1 MVARNDDSGNHA
13 TTPRATNINNTMQ
26 YSFLTN
32 LTKLPFIK
40 EIWLFG
46 SRARGDNTQR
56 SDIDIAIICPTA
68 SEGDWHKILNIIDNA
83 DTLFK
88 NRLYTI

>member
-1 MVARNDDSGNHA
+1 
-13 TTPRATNINNTMQ
+13 MQ